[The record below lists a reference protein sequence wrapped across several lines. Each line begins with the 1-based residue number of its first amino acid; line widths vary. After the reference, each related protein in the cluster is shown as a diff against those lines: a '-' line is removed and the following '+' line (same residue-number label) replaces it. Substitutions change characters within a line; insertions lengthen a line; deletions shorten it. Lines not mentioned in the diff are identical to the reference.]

1 MAFPV
6 SYRRMKMDSCSGSAS
21 IAAHT
26 FSTRH
31 RAAASKP
38 TRTNINAKYFKYEK
52 NLLFSWG
59 LFFKGL
65 VDGATSGR
73 EMEREGSCVCVCVR
87 GAEGLTGGRRRRGEE
102 GGGWCS
108 RSCEEGCR
116 EGGQAVGV
124 AFPCGLKDEK
134 YEQLE
139 AQNMQNE
146 FPYTAQ
152 TDSQSVR
159 CMSETLCSGRPGSS
173 SSSSSRSR
181 STQILCLSKSRNSMI

>member
-73 EMEREGSCVCVCVR
+73 EMEREGSCVCVC
-87 GAEGLTGGRRRRGEE
+87 A
-102 GGGWCS
+102 WS
-108 RSCEEGCR
+108 
-116 EGGQAVGV
+116 
-124 AFPCGLKDEK
+124 
-134 YEQLE
+134 
-139 AQNMQNE
+139 
-146 FPYTAQ
+146 
-152 TDSQSVR
+152 
-159 CMSETLCSGRPGSS
+159 
-173 SSSSSRSR
+173 
-181 STQILCLSKSRNSMI
+181 